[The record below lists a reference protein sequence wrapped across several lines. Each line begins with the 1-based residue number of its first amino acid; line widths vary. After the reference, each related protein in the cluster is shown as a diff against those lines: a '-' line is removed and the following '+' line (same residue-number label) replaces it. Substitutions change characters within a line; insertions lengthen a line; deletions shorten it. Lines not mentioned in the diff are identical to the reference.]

1 MYLQVD
7 GEYLEIKI
15 PSHKMKVD
23 YAGNYQERNLR
34 PFLKCTQARKQG
46 KVTKGPIGDRGDKR
60 NSIRTLKVF
69 LILISKKYSN
79 ITTLLCHR

>member
-23 YAGNYQERNLR
+23 YAGSYQGRNLR
-34 PFLKCTQARKQG
+34 PFLKCTQAKIQG
-46 KVTKGPIGDRGDKR
+46 KVTKGPIGKDGGDKR
-60 NSIRTLKVF
+60 NSIRALKVF
-69 LILISKKYSN
+69 LILILN
-79 ITTLLCHR
+79 